1 MCRYVLIRAV
11 LIFIFTKII
20 SPMKKRLLLLT
31 LLSAVS
37 FGAMAWSGSG
47 TENDPYQIATKE
59 DLIQLITSDK
69 IDQNVYF
76 KQTADIDM
84 YGTELKNRS
93 LVFSGTFDG
102 SEFMI
107 TNFMSDNG
115 LFMKIENATIK
126 NVRLASGII
135 DYDGYTI
142 GKVGAIVAE
151 ANASTISNCVNMAT
165 VISTSMDVG
174 GICGKSQGGTISQ
187 CKNFGVIESSY
198 ENVGGIVGSSH
209 SDIISD
215 CVNYG
220 NITGKTK
227 VGGLL
232 GKSYSQ
238 IQRLRNFGRIYGT
251 DISKESYVGGIVG
264 ESPQL
269 LIGVNEN
276 LDIYNYGEVYAPNA
290 GYVGGIAGSLA
301 NGSRMGNVGNVTG
314 ANQVGGIA
322 GYAGEIDM
330 VYNLGKVEGTDLVGG
345 ISADAGNLMDCF
357 NRGTVQG
364 ISKVGGL
371 SNIVS
376 SDEFK
381 NCYVACDVNGIGD
394 NPTQIGAVT
403 GYWKT
408 GGLISPGDFIHC
420 YYDDNVCALDPI
432 GNNVD
437 PGNGLSTGNAE
448 EISAAFVDN
457 ATWMNSAEND
467 GYPVFVGMEYINEP
481 NPIYNV
487 EISVEADETKG
498 TISPYYENTS
508 LRVGKAAI
516 LIFDLRAAEGYK
528 PQVSVNGVVLDNATE
543 QGMYVLEI
551 IEDSDI
557 KLGFVSKSSDI
568 EDNQWQQGKVSYD
581 KDVVI
586 VENFEG
592 FEARICDFG
601 GRALLS
607 AEITQ
612 MIQRIEIGSL
622 PKGIY
627 IVNLTNGA
635 ETVSEKILF

>member
-1 MCRYVLIRAV
+1 
-11 LIFIFTKII
+11 
-20 SPMKKRLLLLT
+20 MKKRLLLLT

-59 DLIQLITSDK
+59 DLIQLITRDK

-93 LVFSGTFDG
+93 LVFSGIFDG
-102 SEFMI
+102 SEYAI
-107 TNFMSDNG
+107 KNFVSDNG

-135 DYDGYTI
+135 DYDGYTT

-151 ANASTISNCVNMAT
+151 ANASMISNCVNMAT

-198 ENVGGIVGSSH
+198 DNVGGIVGSSH

-238 IQRLRNFGRIYGT
+238 IQRMKNFGMVYCNDT
-251 DISKESYVGGIVG
+251 SEESYVGGIVG

-290 GYVGGIAGSLA
+290 GYVGGIAGRLA

-330 VYNLGKVEGTDLVGG
+330 VYNLGFVEGVELVGG
-345 ISADAGNLMDCF
+345 ISADAGNLMNCF

-364 ISKVGGL
+364 GSKVGGL

-381 NCYVACDVNGIGD
+381 NCYVACKVNGIGD
-394 NPTQIGAVT
+394 APIWIGAVT
-403 GYWKT
+403 GHWRT
-408 GGLISPGDFIHC
+408 GGLISPGDFINC

-528 PQVSVNGVVLDNATE
+528 PQVSVNGVVMDNATE
-543 QGMYVLEI
+543 QGMYVLEVN
-551 IEDSDI
+551 EDSDI

-581 KDVVI
+581 RDVVI

-607 AEITQ
+607 AGITQ

>member
-1 MCRYVLIRAV
+1 
-11 LIFIFTKII
+11 
-20 SPMKKRLLLLT
+20 MKKRLLLLT
-31 LLSAVS
+31 LLSVVS

-47 TENDPYQIATKE
+47 TENDPYQIATQE
-59 DLIQLITSDK
+59 DLVQLLMSESIESD
-69 IDQNVYF
+69 VYF

-84 YGTELKNRS
+84 YGAVLEGRDLI
-93 LVFSGTFDG
+93 FYGIYDG
-102 SEFMI
+102 SGYGI
-107 TNFMSDNG
+107 INFASDNG
-115 LFMKIENATIK
+115 LFMKSQDATIK
-126 NVRLASGII
+126 NICLKSGII
-135 DYDGYTI
+135 NYAGDAN
-142 GKVGAIVAE
+142 VGAIVAE
-151 ANASTISNCVNMAT
+151 AYTSTISNCVNMAT
-165 VISTSMDVG
+165 VISTSSDVG
-174 GICGKSQGGTISQ
+174 GICGLSQGGTISQ

-238 IQRLRNFGRIYGT
+238 IQRLQNFGRIYGT
-251 DISKESYVGGIVG
+251 DISKESCIGGIVG

-345 ISADAGNLMDCF
+345 ISADAGNLMNCF

-381 NCYVACDVNGIGD
+381 NCYVACEVNGIGD

-498 TISPYYENTS
+498 TISPYLENTS
-508 LRVGKAAI
+508 MKVGKDAI

-627 IVNLTNGA
+627 IVNLTNGK
-635 ETVSEKILF
+635 ENFSQKILF